1 MFIIVNIF
9 YIRHLA
15 SRDSRRPHN
24 ANVCKVSPIRDVP
37 YPKKTDKRIDFAK
50 GYFDFAHA
58 QCAKSKFGK
67 IKTVYSGL
75 SSLALSSLTSELSD
89 LSVEVSS
96 V

>member
-1 MFIIVNIF
+1 MFIVVDIF

-24 ANVCKVSPIRDVP
+24 ANVCKVSLIAMSPIL
-37 YPKKTDKRIDFAK
+37 KTDKRIDFAK

>member
-1 MFIIVNIF
+1 MFIVVDIF

-37 YPKKTDKRIDFAK
+37 YPKTDKRIDFAK

-58 QCAKSKFGK
+58 RCAKSKFGK

>member
-50 GYFDFAHA
+50 DASILRIRNA
-58 QCAKSKFGK
+58 QNRNSEKSKLF
-67 IKTVYSGL
+67 IRVYPRL
-75 SSLALSSLTSELSD
+75 HCRR
-89 LSVEVSS
+89 
-96 V
+96 